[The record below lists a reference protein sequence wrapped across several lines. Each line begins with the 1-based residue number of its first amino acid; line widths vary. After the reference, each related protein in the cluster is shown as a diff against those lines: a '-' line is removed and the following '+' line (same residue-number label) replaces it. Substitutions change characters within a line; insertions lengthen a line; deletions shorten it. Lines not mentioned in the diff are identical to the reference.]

1 MPWAGVPA
9 SLRAAIAQVLGS
21 TVVAAVSQPGG
32 FSPGSAD
39 RVLTASGRRAFV
51 KTANAELNAHSVEI
65 HRLEAAMAADLPA
78 SAHAPDL
85 LGVVDDGDWVALV
98 LEDVEGRHPH
108 LPWEAAETVAVLD
121 ALADLAHDPVGD
133 GFAGPTLAD
142 ATSDLFEGWRRLLA
156 GPTRAPPLGAALG
169 GWVTGRLASLADA
182 SDAAVDDLVGD
193 RLVHRDVRADN
204 ILIRPDGSVV
214 LVDWP
219 WATRGVGWF
228 DALSLLV
235 NVRLY
240 DPAADVDRLIAEHP
254 VFREMDP
261 DAATRVIAGLA
272 GFFIEASMRDPIPAL
287 PTLRRFQ
294 LDQGVAS
301 LEWLRERMD
310 GDAAAPSRR
319 VPLLYDRGSM
329 PLE

>member
-1 MPWAGVPA
+1 MVSSGAERMPWAGVPA
-9 SLRAAIAQVLGS
+9 GLRAAIAEVLGS
-21 TVVAAVSQPGG
+21 PVVEAASQPGG

-51 KTANAELNAHSVEI
+51 KTANSELNARSVEI
-65 HRLEAAMAADLPA
+65 HRLEAAMAAGLPA
-78 SAHAPDL
+78 SAHAPEL
-85 LGVVDDGDWVALV
+85 LGVVDHGDWVALV
-98 LEDVEGRHPH
+98 LEDVEGRHPD
-108 LPWEAAETVAVLD
+108 LPWRPGETVAVLD
-121 ALADLAHDPVGD
+121 ALADLAHDPIED

-142 ATSDLFEGWRRLLA
+142 ATSDLFEGWRRLIDD
-156 GPTRAPPLGAALG
+156 PTRAVPLGGDLGEWVAA
-169 GWVTGRLASLADA
+169 RLASLADA
-182 SDAAVDDLVGD
+182 SEAAIGDLVGD

-204 ILIRPDGSVV
+204 ILIRPNGSVV

-219 WATRGVGWF
+219 WATRGAGWF

-240 DPAADVDRLIAEHP
+240 DPAADVDRRIAEHP
-254 VFREMDP
+254 VFHEMDP

-272 GFFIEASMRDPIPAL
+272 GFFIEASMREPIPAL

-294 LDQGVAS
+294 LDQGVAA
-301 LEWLRERMD
+301 LQWLRVRMD
-310 GDAAAPSRR
+310 GRTAAP
-319 VPLLYDRGSM
+319 M